1 MLRAG
6 LALAL
11 IAYCVAAGPASHKR
25 ASLHV
30 GGQPVELLAGQGSLW
45 LVTCNS
51 LCTEQGRQAQGR
63 IIRIDPRTGRV
74 VASGR
79 LPRPGLAA
87 IGARGVY
94 ITDFWRDRIRKIDSR
109 TLRVTRSLKLRL
121 PFRFSA
127 RDNAFLPEA
136 VAVGGNAVWV
146 ATDRGALARA
156 DLRLGHVLST
166 VRLPPEA
173 FGDPFGGM
181 ALGAGA
187 VWLAESLAGVYRV
200 DPRTSRVAA
209 RIRIPLRK
217 GRFDATKVIPCG
229 GAVLVLGART
239 SGGALT
245 SQNVL
250 ARIRLPRNTGAALTP
265 LPAGPLEATCGAGLL
280 WVARPEASSI
290 ERIDPRSGRV
300 VGRRPARMGTAL
312 AFAGGRLWT
321 VTRGGTVRQLGK

>member
-11 IAYCVAAGPASHKR
+11 TACCVAAGPASHNG

-30 GGQPVELLAGQGSLW
+30 GGRPVELLAGQGSLW
-45 LVTCNS
+45 LVTCNR

-63 IIRIDPRTGRV
+63 IIRIDPRTARV

-79 LPRPGLAA
+79 LPRPGVAA
-87 IGARGVY
+87 VGARGVY
-94 ITDFWRDRIRKIDSR
+94 VTDFWRDRIRRIDPR

-121 PFRFSA
+121 PFRFST

-146 ATDRGALARA
+146 VTDRGALTHA
-156 DLRLGHVLST
+156 DLRLGHALST
-166 VRLPPEA
+166 VRLPPDA
-173 FGDPFGGM
+173 FGDPFGGI

-200 DPRTSRVAA
+200 DPRTSRIVA
-209 RIRIPLRK
+209 RIRTPLRR
-217 GRFDATKVIPCG
+217 GRFDATEVIPCG

-250 ARIRLPRNTGAALTP
+250 ARIRLPRNIGAALTP
-265 LPAGPLEATCGAGLL
+265 LPAGPLEVTCGAGSL
-280 WVARPEASSI
+280 WVAQPGASSI
-290 ERIDPRSGRV
+290 KRIDPHSGNV
-300 VGRRPARMGTAL
+300 IEHRRARIGTAL

-321 VTRGGTVRQLGK
+321 VSRDGTVRQLGK